1 MDLNLRVL
9 IEPRGFI
16 RIIQIVMSIFA
27 FATTAGFETFVTLE
41 IKCKAF
47 ERTVQYKFGYPFKLG
62 KTGFRGP
69 ESCANISD
77 ISYKMYTFPYDFSS
91 NAEFFVASGV
101 LTLMYTAG
109 ILFIYVI
116 MHRLYSTNQMTP
128 VINVH

>member
-27 FATTAGFETFVTLE
+27 FATTAGFETVVTLE

-69 ESCANISD
+69 
-77 ISYKMYTFPYDFSS
+77 
-91 NAEFFVASGV
+91 
-101 LTLMYTAG
+101 
-109 ILFIYVI
+109 
-116 MHRLYSTNQMTP
+116 
-128 VINVH
+128 